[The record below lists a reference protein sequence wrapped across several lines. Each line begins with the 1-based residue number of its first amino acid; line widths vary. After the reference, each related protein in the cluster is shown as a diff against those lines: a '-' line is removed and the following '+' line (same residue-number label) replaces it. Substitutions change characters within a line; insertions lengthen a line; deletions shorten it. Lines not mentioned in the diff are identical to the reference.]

1 MANSEDHYPVGYR
14 RPPSHTRFTRG
25 RSGNPKGRPKGSQN
39 LATVL
44 AKAGRARIKVT
55 ENGVSRSISKL
66 DACMLQLT
74 NQAASGDLKA
84 IRELLYWLRLFA
96 ESEQVGVPLPVAHEM
111 DELAMASIVERI
123 RLYGEQSTQEQTDPA
138 ATDPTGKEE

>member
-1 MANSEDHYPVGYR
+1 
-14 RPPSHTRFTRG
+14 
-25 RSGNPKGRPKGSQN
+25 
-39 LATVL
+39 
-44 AKAGRARIKVT
+44 
-55 ENGVSRSISKL
+55 
-66 DACMLQLT
+66 MLQLT